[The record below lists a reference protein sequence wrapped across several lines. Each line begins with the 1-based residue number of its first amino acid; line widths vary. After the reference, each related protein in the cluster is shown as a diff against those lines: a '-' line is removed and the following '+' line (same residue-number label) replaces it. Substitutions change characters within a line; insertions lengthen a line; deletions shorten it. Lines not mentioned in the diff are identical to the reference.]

1 MLHTFML
8 SLFQIKVTGAH
19 MKDFGM
25 RLQELRKQ
33 RGMTQK
39 MLAERIN
46 KSLSAVSSYETNAQ
60 MPPLDVLI
68 SIASVLNVSLDCLAG
83 LERKEAIII
92 DGFSDSQ
99 KDLLNMLVQEFSK
112 PSVCVHAISD
122 EQTKII
128 NKLLCIFFEKT

>member
-8 SLFQIKVTGAH
+8 SLFQVKVTGAH

-46 KSLSAVSSYETNAQ
+46 KSLS
-60 MPPLDVLI
+60 
-68 SIASVLNVSLDCLAG
+68 
-83 LERKEAIII
+83 
-92 DGFSDSQ
+92 
-99 KDLLNMLVQEFSK
+99 VQEFSK

>member
-1 MLHTFML
+1 
-8 SLFQIKVTGAH
+8 

-68 SIASVLNVSLDCLAG
+68 SIASVLNVSLDYLAG

-112 PSVCVHAISD
+112 PSGCVHALSD